1 MITFKWKNSV
11 AFAIFFFERYVVL
24 SAVNID
30 VSFSLLLTHMK
41 LCTIVFPGRTQGE
54 VAENF
59 PLENVLRGEIGQ
71 NNSLLY
77 LLFSENF
84 RWANIF

>member
-1 MITFKWKNSV
+1 M
-11 AFAIFFFERYVVL
+11 AFTIFFFERYVVL

-59 PLENVLRGEIGQ
+59 PL
-71 NNSLLY
+71 
-77 LLFSENF
+77 
-84 RWANIF
+84 

>member
-1 MITFKWKNSV
+1 M
-11 AFAIFFFERYVVL
+11 AFTIFFFERYVVL

-41 LCTIVFPGRTQGE
+41 LSTIVFSGRTHGE

-59 PLENVLRGEIGQ
+59 PLENVLRRGGGGGGIGQ

-77 LLFSENF
+77 LLFF
-84 RWANIF
+84 RKF

>member
-1 MITFKWKNSV
+1 M
-11 AFAIFFFERYVVL
+11 AFTIFFFERYVVL

-41 LCTIVFPGRTQGE
+41 LCTIVFLGRTQGE

-59 PLENVLRGEIGQ
+59 PLENVLRGENWPKQ
-71 NNSLLY
+71 
-77 LLFSENF
+77 
-84 RWANIF
+84 

>member
-1 MITFKWKNSV
+1 M
-11 AFAIFFFERYVVL
+11 AFTIFFFERYVVL
-24 SAVNID
+24 NAVNID

-41 LCTIVFPGRTQGE
+41 LCTIVFPGKTQGE
-54 VAENF
+54 VTENF

-77 LLFSENF
+77 LLFFLLFF
-84 RWANIF
+84 RKF

>member
-1 MITFKWKNSV
+1 MITFKWKSSV
-11 AFAIFFFERYVVL
+11 AFTIFFFDRYIVL

-30 VSFSLLLTHMK
+30 VSPSLLLTHMK

-59 PLENVLRGEIGQ
+59 LLQNVLRGENWPKQ
-71 NNSLLY
+71 
-77 LLFSENF
+77 
-84 RWANIF
+84 

>member
-1 MITFKWKNSV
+1 M
-11 AFAIFFFERYVVL
+11 AFTIFFFEWYVVL

-30 VSFSLLLTHMK
+30 VSFSFLLTHMK

-59 PLENVLRGEIGQ
+59 PLENVLRRGNWPKQ
-71 NNSLLY
+71 
-77 LLFSENF
+77 
-84 RWANIF
+84 